1 MSHSLSES
9 IWSPPPVDL
18 IANNIDRMYA
28 AGLFW
33 RVVSPEL
40 FERQS
45 LLISAI
51 ALMTQKL
58 KATIPSDRSLQEGR
72 PGYVLR
78 FDSQDVSFISP
89 PHRSFRVPPPPQA
102 KRDSLIT
109 RHQRELRLYREA
121 MARAEKRSMLDFD
134 PTAANI
140 AFVCNQL
147 TASLEF
153 WEDAKFWHGMPWWRG
168 PRLDFP
174 WAPSS
179 PTSGTLHHSP
189 CGRPLLATPS
199 DSHRVVTF
207 GHGEKNSSPKAPALA
222 RVPRCSTATHSEFS
236 TARTLKRKVKP
247 ISV

>member
-9 IWSPPPVDL
+9 NWSPPPVDL
-18 IANNIDRMYA
+18 IVNNIDRIYA

-51 ALMTQKL
+51 ALMTEKL
-58 KATIPSDRSLQEGR
+58 KAALPSDRSLQEGR
-72 PGYVLR
+72 PGYALR

-89 PHRSFRVPPPPQA
+89 HRSFGAPPSPQA
-102 KRDSLIT
+102 KQDSLIT
-109 RHQRELRLYREA
+109 RHQRELRLYSEA
-121 MARAEKRSMLDFD
+121 ITRAEKRSMLDLD

-153 WEDAKFWHGMPWWRG
+153 WEDAKSWYGMPWWRK

-179 PTSGTLHHSP
+179 PTSETLHHSP
-189 CGRPLLATPS
+189 YGQPFLATPS

-207 GHGEKNSSPKAPALA
+207 GHGEKNSSSKAPAQT
-222 RVPRCSTATHSEFS
+222 RVRRCSTGTHSEFS
-236 TARTLKRKVKP
+236 VVRTFKPKVKP

>member
-9 IWSPPPVDL
+9 NWSPPPVDL
-18 IANNIDRMYA
+18 IVNNIDRIYA

-40 FERQS
+40 LERQS

-51 ALMTQKL
+51 GLMTEKL
-58 KATIPSDRSLQEGR
+58 KAALPSGRPLQEGR
-72 PGYVLR
+72 PGYALR
-78 FDSQDVSFISP
+78 FDSQDVSFISL
-89 PHRSFRVPPPPQA
+89 HRSFGTPPPLQV

-109 RHQRELRLYREA
+109 RHQRELRLYSEA
-121 MARAEKRSMLDFD
+121 MARAEKRSMLDLD

-140 AFVCNQL
+140 AFVSNQL

-153 WEDAKFWHGMPWWRG
+153 WEDAKFWYGMPWWRN

-179 PTSGTLHHSP
+179 PRPETLHHSP
-189 CGRPLLATPS
+189 CGQPLLATPN

-207 GHGEKNSSPKAPALA
+207 SHGEKNSSPKAPALT
-222 RVPRCSTATHSEFS
+222 RVPRCSTTTHSEFA
-236 TARTLKRKVKP
+236 TARTFKHKVKP